1 MARRVNLDVLPYPIA
16 TAMRRIRACHD
27 KDAKRLKYVLQA
39 AEMTARFLA
48 IVVLADLRESI
59 RAQRLEPNEALA
71 RFPDSLRRP
80 SFGHWIEILREGERL
95 LADSEDAFMPELRD
109 LVFARKL
116 GSPGEGLNLLQDI
129 VTVRNRFAHGDM
141 GPAEIAK
148 SCDELEAMMADLL
161 RAMDFIEDYMPYYV
175 KTVNVHRRR
184 LEASKFA
191 HQFWLLAGA
200 YQDPEAIFSE
210 REWHTDTEDFI
221 LEKEG
226 GGFLNLHPLYLYLD
240 PERYDEA
247 SGIRPDLYVMNGFE
261 RKKQGWKIHYLPCG
275 TSGREFN
282 SQELEY
288 ASEREMAE
296 RGIEELLQLLG
307 SATAEA
313 QTAD

>member
-1 MARRVNLDVLPYPIA
+1 MSTRVNLDILPYPIA
-16 TAMRRIRACHD
+16 TSMRRIRACHD

-48 IVVLADLRESI
+48 IVVLTDLREGL
-59 RAQRLEPNEALA
+59 RKEALEASEPLA
-71 RFPDSLRRP
+71 RFADHLRRP
-80 SFGHWIEILREGERL
+80 SFGHWIEILREGVRV
-95 LADSEDAFMPELRD
+95 LAEWDDAFMPELRE

-116 GSPGEGLNLLQDI
+116 GSPGKGLALLQDI
-129 VTVRNRFAHGDM
+129 VSVRNRFAHGDM

-148 SCDELEAMMADLL
+148 SCDELEKMMAELL

-184 LEASKFA
+184 LEASKFS

-221 LEKEG
+221 LEKEA
-226 GGFLNLHPLYLYLD
+226 GGFLNLHPMYLYLD
-240 PERYDEA
+240 AERYDEA

-275 TSGREFN
+275 TSGREFT
-282 SQELEY
+282 SQDLEY
-288 ASEREMAE
+288 DAEREMAE
-296 RGIEELLQLLG
+296 KGVAELLGLLG
-307 SATAEA
+307 GDA
-313 QTAD
+313 ADAHA